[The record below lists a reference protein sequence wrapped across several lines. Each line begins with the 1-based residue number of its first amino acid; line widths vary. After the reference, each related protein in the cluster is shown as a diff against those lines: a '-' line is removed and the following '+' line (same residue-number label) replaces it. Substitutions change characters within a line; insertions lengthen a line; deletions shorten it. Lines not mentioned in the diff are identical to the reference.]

1 VSYQVVDE
9 EETGTMNDELEETVR
24 RAQGGDA
31 AALEQVVR
39 AVQDDVFGLALR
51 MLGHPDDARDAAQEV
66 LIRVMT
72 KLSTFQ
78 GESRFRTWVYRVA
91 ANGILNF
98 RTELRTPERSFGEA
112 SAQLDA
118 ALDAYE
124 ADPTSEPDRDVL
136 LGEVK
141 VACTHGMLLCL
152 DRPHRL
158 AYVLGEI
165 LELPGE
171 DAAAILEISPP
182 AFRKRLSRARDEMEG
197 FLRKHCGLAAPVNRC
212 RCAKLLPTALA
223 TGVVDPRRL
232 VLSSLELTRADRLRV
247 DIEEMRTAAEI
258 FRSLPTY
265 AAPVDLGAK
274 LHGWLRGND
283 DSDPTPAS

>member
-1 VSYQVVDE
+1 MGTTDE
-9 EETGTMNDELEETVR
+9 TLEELVR
-24 RAQGGDA
+24 RARGGDA

-51 MLGHPDDARDAAQEV
+51 MLGHADDARDAAQEV

-112 SAQLDA
+112 GAQLDV

-124 ADPTSEPDRDVL
+124 AAPRSGPEQDVL
-136 LGEVK
+136 VNEVK

-165 LELPGE
+165 LEFSGD
-171 DAAAILEISPP
+171 DAAAMLEISPV
-182 AFRKRLSRARDEMEG
+182 AFRKRLSRAREEMEK
-197 FLRKHCGLAAPVNRC
+197 FLQKHCGLADPTNRC
-212 RCAKLLPTALA
+212 RCAKLVPTAIA
-223 TGVVDPRRL
+223 SGVVDPRRL
-232 VLSSLELTRADRLRV
+232 VLAELKTKQADRLRV
-247 DIEEMRTAAEI
+247 DVEEMRTAAQV
-258 FRSLPTY
+258 FRSLPSY
-265 AAPVDLGAK
+265 AAPTDFAAK
-274 LHGWLRGND
+274 VRGWLDGDEGGSSRET
-283 DSDPTPAS
+283 S

>member
-1 VSYQVVDE
+1 MASTE
-9 EETGTMNDELEETVR
+9 EALEELVR
-24 RAQGGDA
+24 QAQGGDA
-31 AALEQVVR
+31 AALEQIVR

-112 SAQLDA
+112 GAQLDD

-124 ADPTSEPDRDVL
+124 AAPTSEPEREVL
-136 LGEVK
+136 VNEVK

-165 LELPGE
+165 LEFSGD
-171 DAAAILEISPP
+171 DAAAMLEISPV
-182 AFRKRLSRARDEMEG
+182 AFRKRLSRAREEMET
-197 FLRKHCGLAAPVNRC
+197 FLQKQCGLANPANRC
-212 RCAKLLPTALA
+212 RCAKLVPTAIA
-223 TGVVDPRRL
+223 SGVVDPRRL
-232 VLSSLELTRADRLRV
+232 VLGGLKTKQADRLRV
-247 DIEEMRTAAEI
+247 DIEEIRTAAQV
-258 FRSLPTY
+258 FRSLPSY
-265 AAPVDLGAK
+265 AAPADFAAK
-274 LHGWLRGND
+274 VQGWLGGEEGGTSRETN
-283 DSDPTPAS
+283 

>member
-1 VSYQVVDE
+1 MEVPKDDDAIEV
-9 EETGTMNDELEETVR
+9 LVR
-24 RAQGGDA
+24 EAQGGDA
-31 AALEQVVR
+31 AALEHVVR

-72 KLSTFQ
+72 KLSTFH

-98 RTELRTPERSFGEA
+98 RTALRTPERSFDEA
-112 SAQLDA
+112 GAQLDA

-124 ADPTSEPDRDVL
+124 AAPSLEPDREVL
-136 LGEVK
+136 VNEVK

-165 LELPGE
+165 LEFSGDE
-171 DAAAILEISPP
+171 AAAILEIAPA
-182 AFRKRLSRARDEMEG
+182 AFRKRLSRAREEMER
-197 FLRKHCGLAAPVNRC
+197 FLQEHCGLADPTNRC
-212 RCAKLLPTALA
+212 RCAKLVPTAVA
-223 TGVVDPRRL
+223 TGVVDPQRL
-232 VLSSLELTRADRLRV
+232 VLGSMRARQADRLRL
-247 DIEEMRTAAEI
+247 DIEKMRSAAEV
-258 FRSLPTY
+258 FRSLPSY
-265 AAPVDLGAK
+265 QAPTDVAQK
-274 LHGWLRGND
+274 VSAWLSADGD
-283 DSDPTPAS
+283 VPGGPD